1 MINISIVGLGFM
13 GENHLRVLSELK
25 GVNVDYIY
33 DLNISRVKKL
43 SKIYNVKWTKNI
55 KDIKKNSEN
64 IIISSPTISHF
75 NYIKIFKDKNL
86 FVEKP
91 LTNNL
96 EQAVK
101 LKKILN
107 KQLQCGFIERFNS
120 AIPILK
126 DFSKKN
132 KIISMNFV
140 RTDKISQR
148 IKDVNVILDLM
159 IHDIDLSIYFNGKV
173 KSISAY
179 GFKKKGQISYAK
191 AILYHQ
197 NNTISCLEAS
207 KITEKKVRN
216 ISFTSMEGFIDT
228 NLLTREILI
237 NTQTNLNTGKSN
249 QKTQNKLIINS
260 KQEKVLVSQNEALKA
275 ELEFFI
281 NKKKKNLGYPNLD
294 ESIYN
299 LKIANKIENEI
310 NKKL

>member
-1 MINISIVGLGFM
+1 MGVSIIGLGAM
-13 GENHLRVLSELK
+13 GQNHLRVLSQLK
-25 GVNVDYIY
+25 GINIDYIY
-33 DLNISRVKKL
+33 DSNINRIKKL
-43 SKIYNVKWTKNI
+43 SKLYNVKWTKNI
-55 KDIKKNSEN
+55 KEIKKNSEH

-75 NYIKIFKDKNL
+75 NYIKIFKDKNI

-132 KIISMNFV
+132 KIISMNFI
-140 RTDKISQR
+140 RTDKLSQR

-179 GFKKKGQISYAK
+179 GFKKAGQISYAK

-197 NNTISCLEAS
+197 NKTISCLEAS
-207 KITEKKVRN
+207 KITQKKVRN
-216 ISFTSMEGFIDT
+216 ISFTSAEAFIDS
-228 NLLTREILI
+228 NLLTKEILI
-237 NTQTNLNTGKSN
+237 NTQTNLNTGKNN
-249 QKTQNKLIINS
+249 QKIQNKLIINS

-281 NKKKKNLGYPNLD
+281 NKKNKNLGYPNLN

-299 LKIANKIENEI
+299 LKIAKKIENEI